1 MSKITK
7 KQQVI
12 NWFLKHPLATPKV
25 VSEKFGM
32 AIPNVYALRK
42 QAMHLYQEQQAVE
55 MNQETATHTEQR
67 VVIRDFT
74 PSEKADDRQV
84 GGDHYKNMGVEPWN
98 VVDTWPREQRIGYYR
113 GDALKYLMRMGSKD
127 QSAEEIGKGLHYMQ
141 KLLEVLN
148 EVDNST
154 TEGYA
159 AADMASA
166 AAQGFRDGYASA
178 KRGE

>member
-1 MSKITK
+1 MLHGGMQRSNDDNAKTNSTTYPKHHFERNTMSKITK

-32 AIPNVYALRK
+32 AMPSVYTLRK
-42 QAMHLYQEQQAVE
+42 LAMKEFQERQAAE
-55 MNQETATHTEQR
+55 MLGPQIDEPQR

-74 PSEKADDRQV
+74 PSEKANDRQV

-113 GDALKYLMRMGSKD
+113 GGALKYLMRMGSKD
-127 QSAEEIGKGLHYMQ
+127 QSAEEIGKGQHYMQ

-148 EVDNST
+148 EQ
-154 TEGYA
+154 E
-159 AADMASA
+159 
-166 AAQGFRDGYASA
+166 
-178 KRGE
+178 